1 MTMKAAA
8 KSNSLVILCH
18 GVAAFG
24 YDLDPVADVLK
35 AALPATDVV
44 TPDAPFPFDLGP
56 GRQWFSQEAITPANR
71 PERVVAARAAFDA
84 LVAGII
90 EAHGLTARLDRVAL
104 VGFSQG
110 AIMVLDAAATG
121 RWPLAAIVGL
131 SGRLPTHEPLTP
143 APATPVLLVH
153 GADDPVVPPNESKRA
168 FTLLKAAGV
177 AVEKH
182 ILPGVGHVVAPEA
195 AAMTAR
201 FVAQGLRRGM
211 SVV

>member
-1 MTMKAAA
+1 MTMKAAT
-8 KSNSLVILCH
+8 KSNSLVIVCH

-35 AALPATDVV
+35 AALPATNVV
-44 TPDAPFPFDLGP
+44 TPDAPFAFDLGP
-56 GRQWFSQEAITPANR
+56 GRQWFSQDGITPANR
-71 PERVVAARAAFDA
+71 PERVVAARTPFDA

-90 EAHGLTARLDRVAL
+90 EGHGLTARLDRVGL

-177 AVEKH
+177 AVKKH

-201 FVAQGLRRGM
+201 FVAEALRKGK
-211 SVV
+211 SVA